1 MALMDRSL
9 SVMGRVW
16 RGGRSELRLYLL
28 SVFSLAVAFV
38 CLASALLVVVNLS
51 AVQARWAR
59 TGRVSIDLRDD
70 TSERDLVALRRAL
83 EQTPGIVSSRYVSP
97 ADARKELAGDALTAH
112 LAALPAEA
120 FPPSIELT
128 VQPDTPDDQLT
139 AIAGK
144 LRALPSVEA
153 VETYQRWTEKLG
165 SLLEG
170 GVAASIVLALVVLG
184 AVGSVIGST
193 IRLALHRRRIEI
205 EVLKLV
211 GATDRFVR
219 GPFVVEGAVQGA
231 FGAAASIVLLGILY
245 LVVRARFD
253 EELGALLGLCPT
265 FLPWQAAVA
274 MVAGGALLGAAAA
287 FAGVRKLL
295 TV

>member
-16 RGGRSELRLYLL
+16 RGGRTELRLYLL

-38 CLASALLVVVNLS
+38 CLASALLVVVNLQ

-59 TGRVSIDLRDD
+59 AGRLSIYLRDD
-70 TSERDLVALRRAL
+70 TSERDLIALRRAL
-83 EQTPGIVSSRYVSP
+83 EQTPGILSTRYVSP
-97 ADARKELAGDALTAH
+97 ADAKKELAGDGLTSQVAS
-112 LAALPAEA
+112 LPTEA
-120 FPPSIELT
+120 FAPSIELG
-128 VQPDTPDDQLT
+128 VQPDMPEAEMTALT
-139 AIAGK
+139 GK
-144 LRALPSVEA
+144 LRALPSVDA

-165 SLLEG
+165 NLLSG

-184 AVGSVIGST
+184 AVVSVIGST
-193 IRLALHRRRIEI
+193 MRLALSRRRIEI

-219 GPFVVEGAVQGA
+219 GPFIVEGAAQGA
-231 FGAAASIVLLGILY
+231 FGAAASLALLGILY

-253 EELGALLGLCPT
+253 EELGTLLGLCPT
-265 FLPWQAAVA
+265 FLPWQSAVA
-274 MVAGGALLGAAAA
+274 MIVGGGLLGALAA